1 MSAIV
6 VSGRLG
12 ILFDRV
18 PLRVNDDGDEVD
30 GWRCR
35 WCGWVYAVDDKKL
48 IPDHECTGPVH
59 GTGTRPA

>member
-1 MSAIV
+1 MGAIV

-18 PLRVNDDGDEVD
+18 PLPVSEDGDEVD

-35 WCGWVYAVDDKKL
+35 WCGWTYCVDDKTL
-48 IPDHECTGPVH
+48 IPDHECSGPVH
-59 GTGTRPA
+59 GKGTRAP